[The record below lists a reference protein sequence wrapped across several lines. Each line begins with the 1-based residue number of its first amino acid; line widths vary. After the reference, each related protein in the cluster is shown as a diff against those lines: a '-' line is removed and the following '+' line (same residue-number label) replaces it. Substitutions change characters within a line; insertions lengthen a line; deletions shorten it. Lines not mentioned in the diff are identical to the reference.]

1 MKKLFLLFLP
11 FFLFSCNSE
20 DVPQKPEKEQAE
32 VTVWGYF
39 VADTNIKS
47 DIRNNIKT
55 MYEGLS
61 KMDKQATLLIYW
73 DGGSSDSY
81 LESSPSII
89 RYTPDGYGN
98 INGLAAR
105 DSSYSIRFICE
116 QAETVKAYPSQL
128 STDKDVMTSAL
139 KDMKSFSPTEKIVF
153 VAGSHGSA
161 WWKNITSSAKS
172 TRAFGQDG
180 SNTENTITTPDM
192 AEAIANAGVKLDLLL
207 FDACMMGTTEVSY
220 DFRNVTNY
228 MLVSALDVPAPGF
241 PYFNIMNSLYEGTTN
256 HYTQVAQSYINYY
269 ATYPGGWGSI
279 ALVDCKEMN
288 NLTTAIK
295 EQIIAHKDDLYS
307 YDPIGK
313 LQHYGLNPYVS
324 SFKFISFDTKQ
335 FMEDINGGT
344 IPSNFANQLN
354 KTILYADCIEHT
366 SDYTIEKSKFCGLGM
381 YIPVKVRTF
390 WNEYFK
396 TLDWYTAAGWNEIS
410 FNWE

>member
-1 MKKLFLLFLP
+1 
-11 FFLFSCNSE
+11 
-20 DVPQKPEKEQAE
+20 
-32 VTVWGYF
+32 
-39 VADTNIKS
+39 
-47 DIRNNIKT
+47 
-55 MYEGLS
+55 
-61 KMDKQATLLIYW
+61 
-73 DGGSSDSY
+73 
-81 LESSPSII
+81 
-89 RYTPDGYGN
+89 
-98 INGLAAR
+98 
-105 DSSYSIRFICE
+105 
-116 QAETVKAYPSQL
+116 
-128 STDKDVMTSAL
+128 
-139 KDMKSFSPTEKIVF
+139 
-153 VAGSHGSA
+153 
-161 WWKNITSSAKS
+161 
-172 TRAFGQDG
+172 
-180 SNTENTITTPDM
+180 
-192 AEAIANAGVKLDLLL
+192 
-207 FDACMMGTTEVSY
+207 
-220 DFRNVTNY
+220 

-344 IPSNFANQLN
+344 APSNFVNQLN

-390 WNEYFK
+390 WNEYFM
-396 TLDWYTAAGWNEIS
+396 TLDWYTAAGWNEVS